1 MALAPG
7 PPLPAIAQV
16 PMVAAEPYGWMLRRW
31 RRYGDVFSGR
41 FPGFGFVTYVADPAL
56 AKQAFAGDPED
67 FRGGEATAG
76 PLGPVLGA
84 HSLLTLDGD
93 EHMRQRK
100 LLLPPFH
107 GERVR
112 RYAELVDEIATA
124 EIERWPSGTPFRLR
138 PAMQRITL
146 EVILRAVFGLRDE
159 EQLRRF
165 RDALPRLGETAANLA
180 MFFTSLRRDLGPLT
194 PYGRFLRIRDEV
206 DELLYAE
213 IATRRDEAGEGDDVL
228 SLLLAARDEDGQPMT
243 DIELRDELITLLTA
257 GHETTATALS
267 WAFERLMR
275 TPRVMG
281 RAVDAADSG
290 DDAYLDALGKEV
302 LRLRPVVADVARK
315 LRHDEEV
322 GGFEVPAGTLLLP
335 AITVLHHRP
344 DLWERPQELRP
355 ERFIDDQPVPYS
367 WIPFGGGTRRCIGA
381 AFAQMELRVVLRA
394 VLRRVSLT
402 PVRPRAER
410 PRIHHVTV
418 VPRRGAEAIA
428 RPRAAGAGAGAPDAV
443 ALAS

>member
-1 MALAPG
+1 
-7 PPLPAIAQV
+7 
-16 PMVAAEPYGWMLRRW
+16 MVAAEPYGWMLRRW

-56 AKQAFAGDPED
+56 VKQAFAGDPDD
-67 FRGGEATAG
+67 FRAGEANAG

-107 GERVR
+107 GESVR
-112 RYAELVDEIATA
+112 RYAELIDEIAA
-124 EIERWPSGTPFRLR
+124 EEIEGWPQGTPFRLR

-146 EVILRAVFGLRDE
+146 EVILRAVFGVRGEERLRK
-159 EQLRRF
+159 F
-165 RDALPRLGETAANLA
+165 RELLPRLGETGASLA

-194 PYGRFLRIRDEV
+194 PYGRFLRVRAEV

-213 IATRRDEAGEGDDVL
+213 IAERRAEGGEGDDVL
-228 SLLLAARDEDGQPMT
+228 SLLLAARDEQDRPMT
-243 DIELRDELITLLTA
+243 DPELRDELITLLTA

-275 TPRVMG
+275 TPQVLG
-281 RAVDAADSG
+281 RAVDAADAG
-290 DDAYLDALGKEV
+290 DDAYLDALCKEV

-315 LRHDEEV
+315 LSNDEEV
-322 GGFEVPAGTLLLP
+322 GGYTAPAGTLLLP

-355 ERFIDDQPVPYS
+355 ERFIDSQPKPYT

-381 AFAQMELRVVLRA
+381 SFAQMEMRVVLGPCCDAVSSRRRPRRA
-394 VLRRVSLT
+394 PSGRGYATSRWCPPVTRRRSRGRA
-402 PVRPRAER
+402 PPARVRPSM
-410 PRIHHVTV
+410 PRQ
-418 VPRRGAEAIA
+418 
-428 RPRAAGAGAGAPDAV
+428 
-443 ALAS
+443 